1 MQGDRSTRKS
11 IQGGRNSTSKDMAE
25 KVTCCLESYEL
36 SCLFQA
42 LPGEGWLFSGKTL
55 GQKDEDWRC
64 PSCLKS
70 TKVSVG
76 WNQIHTA
83 LCCCYWTRLLKVAW
97 EPTPPP
103 SILLS
108 SSLPSVIR
116 VVFLS
121 TKSFW
126 NWLLPVRGRICL
138 PLVLVPAHP
147 LTLNLY
153 PELATQAKS
162 ITVGR
167 RPPEYHR
174 RIPFSFLLLPG
185 SPAPNTCYCLLCAS
199 IYSYVL
205 TLILSLP

>member
-25 KVTCCLESYEL
+25 KVTCYLESYEL

-55 GQKDEDWRC
+55 GQQDEDWRC

-121 TKSFW
+121 QSLSGTGCYPSGAGFVSPW
-126 NWLLPVRGRICL
+126 CWFLPT
-138 PLVLVPAHP
+138 P
-147 LTLNLY
+147 
-153 PELATQAKS
+153 
-162 ITVGR
+162 
-167 RPPEYHR
+167 
-174 RIPFSFLLLPG
+174 
-185 SPAPNTCYCLLCAS
+185 
-199 IYSYVL
+199 
-205 TLILSLP
+205 